1 MFVVDGRLFQFSSN
15 MILNI
20 TEPNDLGS
28 SITSDRH
35 PFTFAYAF
43 YVTEYHYSCFTLINV
58 YRLINEL
65 SIDDSVKIVLLVKKF
80 IDKQTEKLVNKTV
93 QLSPGR
99 IQVVYLDPANTNLT
113 SDRYYSQS
121 YLKLEVFRQTQ
132 FRRYFNKQ

>member
-20 TEPNDLGS
+20 RETNDLGS

-35 PFTFAYAF
+35 PFTSAYAF
-43 YVTEYHYSCFTLINV
+43 YVTGYHYSCFTLINV

-93 QLSPGR
+93 ELSPGR
-99 IQVVYLDPANTNLT
+99 IQVVYLDPANLT